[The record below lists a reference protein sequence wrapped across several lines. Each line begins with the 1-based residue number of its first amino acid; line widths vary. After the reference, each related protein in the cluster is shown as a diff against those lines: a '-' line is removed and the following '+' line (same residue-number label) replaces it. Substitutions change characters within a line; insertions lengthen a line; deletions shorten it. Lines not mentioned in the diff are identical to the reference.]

1 MDVKIES
8 LAFGELINIYDAM
21 NLFVEYLEAEEN
33 TEVEKRSK

>member
-8 LAFGELINIYDAM
+8 LAFGELINLYDAT

-33 TEVEKRSK
+33 TEIEKRSK